1 MYLQP
6 STSISYN
13 DRRELFAWEL
23 MTGGHGQVYLSG
35 AGTFTP
41 STSSFVFYKIDFLT
55 NSVVSNAGF
64 RSIADDNRTLIYQV
78 NGSSFTNVAFTSSQ
92 TWYAPLTSI
101 TLASGRAIAYQYS
114 KFPPED
120 YICSSSCK

>member
-6 STSISYN
+6 STSVLYN
-13 DRRELFAWEL
+13 DRRELFAFEL

-41 STSSFVFYKIDFLT
+41 STSAFVFYRIDFLT
-55 NSVVSNAGF
+55 NSVVSNVAF
-64 RSIADDNRTLIYQV
+64 RSVADDGTTTLYQV
-78 NGSSFTNVAFTSSQ
+78 DQSSFTNIPFTSGE
-92 TWYAPLTSI
+92 TWLAPLTSI
-101 TLASGRAIAYQYS
+101 TLASGKAIAYQYC

-120 YICSSSCK
+120 YICSSSCN